1 MTRSRRRNQRRG
13 LSLKTCKLAATHDI
27 SYVWVN
33 TCCIDKSSS
42 AELSEAINSMWR
54 YYKDAEVCYAYL
66 SDLPRRA
73 NVVEELKACK
83 WFTRGWTLQ
92 ELIAPKELRFYD
104 ETWHFQG
111 TKDHFAQPIHQITK
125 IPPDVLRN
133 PDGLAKF
140 SIAERMTW
148 ASKRE
153 TTRIEDTAYCLL
165 GIFDI
170 NMPLLYGEG
179 KRHLSVF
186 NKRSLRTTMI
196 SAYLAGVPKMVKS
209 RFSYLGVIRSGPKPV
224 ILTVATNVPTNVP
237 TNVIST
243 ASWRH
248 PQRHSPSRVAGMSCS
263 QSSTPSQIAVSRSI
277 EACIRSA

>member
-1 MTRSRRRNQRRG
+1 MWLINVKTRLLEDFTVRKIPQYAI
-13 LSLKTCKLAATHDI
+13 LSHTWIGEEVTFQEFLSQDSDTVKKKKSKTGFIKIMKTCKLAATHDI
-27 SYVWVN
+27 SYVWVD

-111 TKDHFAQPIHQITK
+111 TKDHFAQPVHQITK
-125 IPPDVLRN
+125 IAPDVWRN

-179 KRHLSVF
+179 K
-186 NKRSLRTTMI
+186 KGI
-196 SAYLAGVPKMVKS
+196 YP
-209 RFSYLGVIRSGPKPV
+209 
-224 ILTVATNVPTNVP
+224 
-237 TNVIST
+237 
-243 ASWRH
+243 
-248 PQRHSPSRVAGMSCS
+248 
-263 QSSTPSQIAVSRSI
+263 SSTRDH
-277 EACIRSA
+277 